1 MAPVSE
7 ARLELF
13 HAIGDES
20 SARVRR
26 WVADHELLEQVR
38 FRNVVYPEVMAD
50 LTARGGHGAPALW
63 NGITLVS
70 GADAV
75 IAALSAWSDVGRG

>member
-1 MAPVSE
+1 VA
-7 ARLELF
+7 ARFELF

-26 WVADHELLEQVR
+26 WVADHELLETVR
-38 FRNVVYPEVMAD
+38 FRNVVYPEVQAD
-50 LTARGGHGAPALW
+50 LSARGGTTAPALW
-63 NGITLVS
+63 DGARLVS

-75 IAALSAWSDVGRG
+75 IAALQAFGDVGRAP